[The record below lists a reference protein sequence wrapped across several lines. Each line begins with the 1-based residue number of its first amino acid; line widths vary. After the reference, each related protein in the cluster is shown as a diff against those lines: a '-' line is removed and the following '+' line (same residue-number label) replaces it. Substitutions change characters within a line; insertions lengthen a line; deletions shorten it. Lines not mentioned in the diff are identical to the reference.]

1 MSVSEWISKDR
12 YLAPHKVFYLREIRV
27 VVYSQFL
34 ESYKTVSL
42 QNMAA
47 AFGVTADF
55 IDAEL
60 CELISMRRINCKI
73 DKVANIIELER
84 ADPRNRLY
92 QETLKQVKEI

>member
-1 MSVSEWISKDR
+1 MS
-12 YLAPHKVFYLREIRV
+12 PHKVLYLREVRV

-42 QNMAA
+42 DNMAA

-55 IDAEL
+55 IDSEL

-92 QETLKQVKEI
+92 QETLKQVSTR